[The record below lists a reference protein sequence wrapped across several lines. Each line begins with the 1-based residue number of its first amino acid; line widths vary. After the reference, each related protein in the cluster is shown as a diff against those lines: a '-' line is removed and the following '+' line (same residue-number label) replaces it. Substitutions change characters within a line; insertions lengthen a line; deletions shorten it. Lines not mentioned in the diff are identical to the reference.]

1 MLDPLLWQWE
11 LESNNNATSSN
22 NITDWSELNDAF
34 PATPSN
40 SQEVKVTA
48 LHNSIE
54 NYISAKMVLNNL
66 RRRLR
71 SISITTD
78 FKKITFSEDKPCMLL
93 FPRKVRVMADN
104 GNLTSV
110 LSHSLPMPELKTSD
124 MTFST
129 EWAKFIGSS
138 YHAKSWQI
146 AIDSVHS
153 VGLMLVK
160 KDNELK
166 GSWANVK
173 DANCNKILSLELD
186 WDEAKVDVDILQE
199 LHYCFNIEYTI
210 NEMKNHDFDDNTICS
225 LIATS
230 DKHIRSFEPP
240 AKFISPPPPSSS
252 SSLSSLSS
260 SRTDIEQG
268 KRQIKQIVDKVKSLE
283 TEFLEQLYARQNSAY
298 YDFQE
303 CKKSIDQLLASIVGP
318 PLNERQ
324 WWTILFD
331 VEGVDVELKKA
342 MSDKIENNEMAYK
355 AVPPPNNN
363 RAYKYTT
370 QLGAYIKKL
379 VNDFERD
386 RVGLLGSLSHLK
398 NKPSD
403 AQIYESSNCSK
414 CRDYRG
420 KSGPVCKHCQ
430 LEGTLLEY
438 GKYLHSFKKVTVRIK
453 QLHST
458 HKYDE
463 DQFTESLHNQEI
475 VDGW

>member
-1 MLDPLLWQWE
+1 MQDPLLWQWE
-11 LESNNNATSSN
+11 FESNNNETSNS

-34 PATPSN
+34 PSTPSN
-40 SQEVKVTA
+40 SQEINITA
-48 LHNSIE
+48 LHNLIK
-54 NYISAKMVLNNL
+54 NHISGKMILNNP
-66 RRRLR
+66 RRLR

-78 FKKITFSEDKPCMLL
+78 FKKITDSDDKPCMLL

-110 LSHSLPMPELKTSD
+110 LSHSLPMPELKHSD
-124 MTFST
+124 LTFST
-129 EWAKFIGSS
+129 ESAKFIGSS
-138 YHAKSWQI
+138 YRVKSWQI

-199 LHYCFNIEYTI
+199 LHNCVNVEYTI
-210 NEMKNHDFDDNTICS
+210 NEMKNHGYDDDTICK

-230 DKHIRSFEPP
+230 DKHIRSFEPD
-240 AKFISPPPPSSS
+240 AEFISASSS
-252 SSLSSLSS
+252 SSS

-268 KRQIKQIVDKVKSLE
+268 KKLKKQIVDKVKSLE
-283 TEFLEQLYARQNSAY
+283 TDFLKQLYARQDSAY

-303 CKKSIDQLLASIVGP
+303 CKESIDQLLASIVGP
-318 PLNERQ
+318 SNGERQ
-324 WWTILFD
+324 WWGVLFEVAGLD
-331 VEGVDVELKKA
+331 EELKKA
-342 MSDKIENNEMAYK
+342 MLDKIDNNEMAYK
-355 AVPPPNNN
+355 AVPIPYNNG
-363 RAYKYTT
+363 AYQYAT
-370 QLGAYIKKL
+370 QVGAYIKKL

-386 RVGLLGSLSHLK
+386 RVRLLGSLSHLK

-420 KSGPVCKHCQ
+420 KGGPVCKHCQ
-430 LEGTLLEY
+430 LGARLLEY
-438 GKYLHSFKKVTVRIK
+438 GNYLHSFKKVTVRIK

-458 HKYDE
+458 HKDDE
-463 DQFTESLHNQEI
+463 DQFIESLHNQEK